1 MIETIKKLVQSN
13 PGISDFHLR
22 AGHNFAYRES
32 GEIIVLENT
41 KISPSDLEALL
52 SQSCT
57 DKQRQEFSSNFEL
70 DCAIELEAVRLRAN
84 FYKSSD
90 QICAVLRKI
99 ESKPP
104 LMEDLNLP
112 PVLHNVIDAEQ
123 GLVLITGPTGSGK
136 TTTLASIIGE
146 INRQRSCNIITIEDP
161 IEFIHPDIKSIIS
174 QREIGRDTKKFS
186 AALRA
191 ALRED
196 PDVILVG
203 EMRDLET
210 IGLALTAAETGHLVF
225 GTLHTNGA
233 PSTISRIIDAFP
245 SEQQSQVRTQLSDAL
260 AMVVTQNLFR
270 KKDDNGRVGAFEV
283 LVSTPGVRN
292 LIRENKVHQLYSVMQ
307 TSQQEG
313 MITLDKSIE
322 NLIIKGLINPITK

>member
-57 DKQRQEFSSNFEL
+57 DKQRQEFSNNFEL

-161 IEFIHPDIKSIIS
+161 IEFIHQDIKSRKSIAMHWGTFQLTDEPMDEPVS
-174 QREIGRDTKKFS
+174 LLKSLVKKK
-186 AALRA
+186 
-191 ALRED
+191 
-196 PDVILVG
+196 
-203 EMRDLET
+203 EM
-210 IGLALTAAETGHLVF
+210 
-225 GTLHTNGA
+225 
-233 PSTISRIIDAFP
+233 SR
-245 SEQQSQVRTQLSDAL
+245 SE
-260 AMVVTQNLFR
+260 F
-270 KKDDNGRVGAFEV
+270 
-283 LVSTPGVRN
+283 
-292 LIRENKVHQLYSVMQ
+292 IVMQ
-307 TSQQEG
+307 HGETQQ
-313 MITLDKSIE
+313 IKTL
-322 NLIIKGLINPITK
+322 